1 MMQGCFPGSHPHC
14 QGYTR
19 WDDSGFY
26 SLLASRQELSA
37 CLAQVV
43 RFLPVPVSWQICEG
57 NELNEYSWSPQ
68 ANSSSGNSGLC
79 FRSAAETLQHT
90 GNNLGKSRSQETQT
104 SSHLLLT
111 RGDGKAGSSSFC
123 QNAAD
128 PENKAGNKQV
138 HRSTCWGAWKCEP
151 QGKRLRLSLG
161 QAEVRAGQGAE
172 ESKDREFSLF
182 PFLALE
188 PLCLGWNCPALRGIL
203 SSPLAAGPAWHRVDS
218 AQLQA
223 RRAVFALSSS
233 AGLYGV
239 ICFG

>member
-37 CLAQVV
+37 CLARVV
-43 RFLPVPVSWQICEG
+43 RFLPIPVSWQICEG

-68 ANSSSGNSGLC
+68 ANSPSCSGNSGLC

-111 RGDGKAGSSSFC
+111 RGDGKAGSGSFC

-182 PFLALE
+182 PLLALE

-203 SSPLAAGPAWHRVDS
+203 SSPLPW
-218 AQLQA
+218 LL
-223 RRAVFALSSS
+223 ALRGTGWTLPSSRQ
-233 AGLYGV
+233 GEL
-239 ICFG
+239 CLL